1 MLSAFL
7 SNNTVFF
14 HKIIQNSCFYT
25 IFIFYL
31 LIYFVFYDKI
41 IQKYIFYEVFIMKS
55 TSNLSKQI
63 SEKTIRAQGIAIF
76 VVCIIFGIAN
86 FVRGTVAVGIATISF
101 GTLVPAIAIFA
112 MKNVSKMTR
121 GIVLTQ
127 GTTLIII
134 ILGSTLGELHSLYTL
149 LLASVAVGGLYYS
162 VANVNTSWI
171 VINVATIG
179 ALFFKD
185 FFYKDVDMVILIKG
199 IIGINVGIFMIRLL
213 IITSINN
220 AKKIETGAAETE
232 QLLGQVKARMEE
244 TEQLSAK
251 RSEVM
256 QNVSDIA
263 EQLDSSSRSMLDI
276 SGRLSS
282 ASEEQSTAI
291 SDIYSSVEMITS
303 SMESSMEAA
312 SKAASA
318 AEKSADML
326 NENNADM
333 HKMVE
338 AMGDISESSRK
349 ISTIIQTIEDIS
361 FQTNILA
368 LNAAVEAARA
378 GEAGKGFAVVA
389 DEVRNLANRS
399 AQATKNTTAL
409 INESIRAVETGTN
422 YARTAAEK
430 MDSIIEFS
438 AESKNHAH
446 AIERM
451 AEEQQKSVEVLRQR
465 ISEISDV
472 IANNSATAEECNAT
486 AQGVSAEVEK
496 MNAIVSA
503 N

>member
-1 MLSAFL
+1 
-7 SNNTVFF
+7 
-14 HKIIQNSCFYT
+14 
-25 IFIFYL
+25 
-31 LIYFVFYDKI
+31 
-41 IQKYIFYEVFIMKS
+41 MKS

-63 SEKTIRAQGIAIF
+63 SEKTIRIHSIAIF
-76 VVCIIFGIAN
+76 AVCIIFGIVN
-86 FVRGTVAVGIATISF
+86 FINGTILTGILTVACGII
-101 GTLVPAIAIFA
+101 VPVTALLI
-112 MKNVSKMTR
+112 MKNAAKMSR
-121 GIVLTQ
+121 GIFLTQ
-127 GTTLIII
+127 ATSIII
-134 ILGSTLGELHSLYTL
+134 IALSATKGELHSMFAL
-149 LLASVAVGGLYYS
+149 LVASVAIAGLYYS
-162 VANVNTSWI
+162 VTNI
-171 VINVATIG
+171 VISWVLIDVVTIG

-185 FFYKDVDMVILIKG
+185 IFYKDVEINILING
-199 IIGINVGIFMIRLL
+199 ILGINVGIFMIRLL
-213 IITSINN
+213 ITTSIDS
-220 AKKIETGAAETE
+220 AGKIEAAAAETDE
-232 QLLGQVKARMEE
+232 LLGQVKTRMEE
-244 TEQLSAK
+244 TELLSAK
-251 RSEVM
+251 RDEVM
-256 QNVSDIA
+256 QNVSEIA
-263 EQLDSSSRSMLDI
+263 EQLNSSSHSMLDI

-312 SKAASA
+312 SKAAAA

-409 INESIRAVETGTN
+409 INESIRAVETGTS

-446 AIERM
+446 AIQRM
-451 AEEQQKSVEVLRQR
+451 TEEQQSSVEVLRQR

-503 N
+503 NG

>member
-1 MLSAFL
+1 MR
-7 SNNTVFF
+7 
-14 HKIIQNSCFYT
+14 
-25 IFIFYL
+25 
-31 LIYFVFYDKI
+31 
-41 IQKYIFYEVFIMKS
+41 S

-76 VVCIIFGIAN
+76 VVCIIFGIVN
-86 FVRGTVAVGIATISF
+86 FVRGTFIVGIATIAF
-101 GTLVPAIAIFA
+101 GTLVPTIAIFA

-149 LLASVAVGGLYYS
+149 LLASVAIGGIYYS
-162 VANVNTSWI
+162 VANVYISWVLI
-171 VINVATIG
+171 DVVTVSS
-179 ALFFKD
+179 LFFRD
-185 FFYKDVDMVILIKG
+185 FFYGGEDLVILIKG

-213 IITSINN
+213 IVTSIKN
-220 AKKIETGAAETE
+220 AGKIESAAAETE
-232 QLLGQVKARMEE
+232 GLLGQVKTRMEE
-244 TEQLSAK
+244 TEALSAK
-251 RSEVM
+251 QDKVM
-256 QNVSDIA
+256 ENVAAIA
-263 EQLDSSSRSMLDI
+263 VQLESSSHSMLDI
-276 SGRLSS
+276 SGRLSA

-291 SDIYSSVEMITS
+291 SDIYGSVETITS
-303 SMESSMEAA
+303 GMESCMEAA
-312 SKAASA
+312 AKAADA

-333 HKMVE
+333 HKMVD

-399 AQATKNTTAL
+399 AQATKNTTEL
-409 INESIRAVETGTN
+409 INESIRAVETGTS
-422 YARTAAEK
+422 YAKTAAEK

-438 AESKNHAH
+438 AQSKNHAH
-446 AIERM
+446 AIQRM
-451 AEEQQKSVEVLRQR
+451 TEDQQNSIQVLRQR

-486 AQGVSAEVEK
+486 AQSVSAEAEK
-496 MNAIVSA
+496 MNAIVSDR
-503 N
+503 

>member
-1 MLSAFL
+1 M
-7 SNNTVFF
+7 
-14 HKIIQNSCFYT
+14 
-25 IFIFYL
+25 
-31 LIYFVFYDKI
+31 
-41 IQKYIFYEVFIMKS
+41 EP
-55 TSNLSKQI
+55 TSDLSKKI
-63 SEKTIRAQGIAIF
+63 SEKTIRVHSIAIL
-76 VVCIIFGIAN
+76 VVCIIFGIVN
-86 FVRGTVAVGIATISF
+86 FVNGTIFTGILTVVCGIVVPIVAMLI
-101 GTLVPAIAIFA
+101 
-112 MKNVSKMTR
+112 MKNASKMTR
-121 GIVLTQ
+121 GIFLTQ
-127 GTTLIII
+127 ATTVIII
-134 ILGSTLGELHSLYTL
+134 VLSATKGELHSMFAL
-149 LLASVAVGGLYYS
+149 LIASVAIGGLYYS
-162 VANVNTSWI
+162 VKNI
-171 VINVATIG
+171 VISWVIIDAVTIG
-179 ALFFKD
+179 ALLFKD
-185 FFYKDVDMVILIKG
+185 IFYKDVEMNILING
-199 IIGINVGIFMIRLL
+199 ILGINIGIFMIRLL
-213 IITSINN
+213 ITTSVAN
-220 AKKIETGAAETE
+220 AGKIEAAAAKTDE
-232 QLLGQVKARMEE
+232 LLGQVKARMEE

-251 RSEVM
+251 RSEIM
-256 QNVSDIA
+256 KNVSEIA

-291 SDIYSSVEMITS
+291 SDIYSSVEIMTS

-312 SKAASA
+312 SKAAAA

-349 ISTIIQTIEDIS
+349 ISTIIQTIDDIS

-399 AQATKNTTAL
+399 AQATKNTAAL
-409 INESIRAVETGTN
+409 INESIRAVETGTS
-422 YARTAAEK
+422 YAGTVAEK
-430 MDSIIEFS
+430 MESIIEFS

-446 AIERM
+446 SIERM